1 MRRLLQRA
9 SLSRQSSIAGQIFLA
24 MQDTSSCPLDEL
36 VLSLPCFTWAEVFL
50 EVDRLR
56 RTGQVQVTALGVGNY
71 AVSLQNKENLSR
83 KEAVTLRV

>member
-36 VLSLPCFTWAEVFL
+36 VLSLPCFTWAEVFM

-56 RTGQVQVTALGVGNY
+56 RTGHVQVTALGVGNY
-71 AVSLQNKENLSR
+71 AVSLQNKGNLSR
-83 KEAVTLRV
+83 EETGTLRV